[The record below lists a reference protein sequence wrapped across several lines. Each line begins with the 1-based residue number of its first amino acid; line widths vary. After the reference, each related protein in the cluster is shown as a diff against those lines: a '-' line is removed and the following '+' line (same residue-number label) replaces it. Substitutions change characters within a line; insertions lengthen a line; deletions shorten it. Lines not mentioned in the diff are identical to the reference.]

1 MNANRHTEGLHSS
14 PPSAGVGEAAAPARP
29 RETAA
34 PARPRET
41 AGPAGARVIFIP
53 PPLYFGV
60 ALAAGALLHRFVPAL
75 IGGRPAIA
83 VAGALL
89 LVGGLALVV
98 SGIAGV
104 VRHRT
109 TIVPHHAV
117 ATLVTSGGYRISR
130 NPMYTGLVVASLGA
144 GLLIG
149 SWWVLVLLPFAVAA
163 IRLLVIAPEER
174 YLTERFGTA
183 YADYR
188 ASVRRWL

>member
-1 MNANRHTEGLHSS
+1 MSANRHTEGLHSS
-14 PPSAGVGEAAAPARP
+14 PPSAGVGEAAASARP
-29 RETAA
+29 RETPG
-34 PARPRET
+34 PAD
-41 AGPAGARVIFIP
+41 PAGARVIFIP

-60 ALAAGALLHRFVPAL
+60 ALAAGALLHRFVPAP
-75 IGGRPAIA
+75 IGGRPATA
-83 VAGALL
+83 VLGALL
-89 LVGGLALVV
+89 LAGGLALVV
-98 SGIAGV
+98 SGVVGV

-117 ATLVTSGGYRISR
+117 AALVTSGGYRISR
-130 NPMYTGLVVASLGA
+130 NPMYTGLAVASLGA

-188 ASVRRWL
+188 SSVRRWL